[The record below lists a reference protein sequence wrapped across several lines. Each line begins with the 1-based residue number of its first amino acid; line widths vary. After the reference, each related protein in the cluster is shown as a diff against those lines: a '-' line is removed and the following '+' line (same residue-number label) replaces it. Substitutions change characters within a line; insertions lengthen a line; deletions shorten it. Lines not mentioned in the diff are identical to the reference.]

1 MEHKGEHRG
10 FWASIFDMAFTNFIT
25 IKIVQLLYWLAIILN
40 ALIALGVFIGLT
52 RAGGAGVVAG
62 LILAPILFIILTI
75 LSRVYLEII
84 IVLFRIADNTAE
96 MAASGRGPTA
106 PARPQASEGPMVA
119 GEQPGS

>member
-1 MEHKGEHRG
+1 MEHKAEHKG

-40 ALIALGVFIGLT
+40 ALTALGVFIVLT
-52 RAGGAGVVAG
+52 RAGGAGVIVG

-75 LSRVYLEII
+75 FARVYLEII
-84 IVLFRIADNTAE
+84 IVLFKIADSTEE
-96 MAASGRGPTA
+96 MAASGRSPTA
-106 PARPQASEGPMVA
+106 PARPQASAGPMVA